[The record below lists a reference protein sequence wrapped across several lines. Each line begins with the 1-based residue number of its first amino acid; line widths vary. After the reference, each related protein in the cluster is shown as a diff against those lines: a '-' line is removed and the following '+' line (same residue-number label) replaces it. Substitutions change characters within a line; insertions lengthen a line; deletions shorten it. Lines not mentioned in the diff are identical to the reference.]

1 MRVNHLG
8 DIPGGSAVK
17 ESACQPRRHRDVGS
31 VPRPGRFPGEGNGNP
46 LHYMF
51 AWIIPWIEESGRLQ
65 SMGLQRVRRDLGTNT
80 TTK

>member
-46 LHYMF
+46 LHYF
-51 AWIIPWIEESGRLQ
+51 CLDNPVDRGVWQATVHGVAKSQ
-65 SMGLQRVRRDLGTNT
+65 T
-80 TTK
+80 